1 MPLSLNVDGHKWRSH
16 LDQIMSAKPGLVPV
30 IKGNGYG
37 FGLELLAAE
46 STRLGVET
54 VAVGLASEVAKVR
67 TTFAGEIVILSPDHV
82 SSGLKDAKIIQTIS
96 SIDLLQSIDANIK
109 VIVELLTPLNRH
121 GIELSEID
129 RALTIIKDRNLKLRG
144 FTLHLPIAKIDSKWV
159 SSTLNL
165 LPAGSHIWISHLHGA
180 DRVKKE
186 FANLTFHERIG
197 TSLWLGADSALEVT
211 ATVLENRKIQ
221 STAGYQQKHIR
232 GNVIVASGGTAHGI
246 GLTSPQNDYS
256 LIGRVK
262 IFARALE
269 AAFGRMRSPYRH
281 NGKTLNFLESPHMQC
296 SLLICSGSNQPKP
309 GDELKVRV
317 RYTTTTFDQINFR

>member
-1 MPLSLNVDGHKWRSH
+1 
-16 LDQIMSAKPGLVPV
+16 
-30 IKGNGYG
+30 
-37 FGLELLAAE
+37 
-46 STRLGVET
+46 
-54 VAVGLASEVAKVR
+54 
-67 TTFAGEIVILSPDHV
+67 
-82 SSGLKDAKIIQTIS
+82 
-96 SIDLLQSIDANIK
+96 
-109 VIVELLTPLNRH
+109 
-121 GIELSEID
+121 
-129 RALTIIKDRNLKLRG
+129 
-144 FTLHLPIAKIDSKWV
+144 
-159 SSTLNL
+159 

-197 TSLWLGADSALEVT
+197 TSLWLGADSALEAT

-246 GLTSPQNDYS
+246 GLTAPQNDYS

-262 IFARALE
+262 IVARALE

>member
-1 MPLSLNVDGHKWRSH
+1 MPLSLHVDGQKWRSH
-16 LDQIMSAKPGLVPV
+16 LNQMVSTKAGLVPV

-67 TTFAGEIVILSPDHV
+67 TAFAGEIVILSPDHV
-82 SSGLKDAKIIQTIS
+82 SSDLTDLKIIQTVS
-96 SIDLLQSIDANIK
+96 SLEVLQSIDASVN
-109 VIVELLTPLNRH
+109 VIVEILTPLNRH
-121 GIELSEID
+121 GIEVSEID

-165 LPAGSHIWISHLHGA
+165 VPTGSNIWISHLHGA
-180 DRVKKE
+180 DRIKKE

-197 TSLWLGADSALEVT
+197 TSLWLGANTALEVT
-211 ATVLENRKIQ
+211 ATVLENRNIQ
-221 STAGYQQKHIR
+221 GTAGYQQRRAR

-246 GLTSPQNDYS
+246 GLTAPQSDYS
-256 LIGRVK
+256 FIGRVK
-262 IFARALE
+262 IIARALE
-269 AAFGRMRSPYRH
+269 AAFGRMRSPYSH
-281 NGKTLNFLESPHMQC
+281 DGKTLNFLEAPHMQC
-296 SLLICSGSNQPKP
+296 SILNCSGSNQPKP

-317 RYTTTTFDQINFR
+317 RYTITTFDQIIFS

>member
-1 MPLSLNVDGHKWRSH
+1 MPLSLHVDGHKWRSH
-16 LDQIMSAKPGLVPV
+16 LDQMMSAKPGLVPV

-46 STRLGVET
+46 STRLGIET
-54 VAVGLASEVAKVR
+54 VAVGLASEVSKVR
-67 TTFAGEIVILSPDHV
+67 TAFAGEIVILSPDHV
-82 SSGLKDAKIIQTIS
+82 SSGLTDAKIIQTIS
-96 SIDLLQSIDANIK
+96 SIDLLQSIDANIN

-197 TSLWLGADSALEVT
+197 TSLWLGADSALEAT

-246 GLTSPQNDYS
+246 GLTAPQNDYS

-262 IFARALE
+262 IVARALE

-296 SLLICSGSNQPKP
+296 SLLFCSGSNQPKP

>member
-1 MPLSLNVDGHKWRSH
+1 MPLSLHVDGQKWRSH
-16 LDQIMSAKPGLVPV
+16 LSQLMSAKPGLVPV

-54 VAVGLASEVAKVR
+54 IAVGLASEVAKVR
-67 TTFAGEIVILSPDHV
+67 AAFAGEIVILSPDQV
-82 SSGLKDAKIIQTIS
+82 TTVLEDPKIIQTIS
-96 SIDLLQSIDANIK
+96 SLEVLQSIDANTN
-109 VIVELLTPLNRH
+109 VIVEILTPLNRH
-121 GIELSEID
+121 GIDVSEIN
-129 RALTIIKDRNLKLRG
+129 RALTIIKERGLKLRG
-144 FTLHLPIAKIDSKWV
+144 FTLHLPIAKIDSKWI
-159 SSTLNL
+159 STTLKL
-165 LPAGSHIWISHLHGA
+165 LPDGSNVWISHLHGA
-180 DRVKKE
+180 DQVKKE
-186 FANLTFHERIG
+186 FAKLVFRERVG
-197 TSLWLGADSALEVT
+197 TALWLGADSTLEAM

-221 STAGYQQKHIR
+221 GTAGYQQRRSR

-246 GLTSPQNDYS
+246 GLTAPLNDFS

-262 IFARALE
+262 IIARALE

-281 NGKTLNFLESPHMQC
+281 AGKTLNFLESPHMQC

-317 RYTTTTFDQINFR
+317 RYTTTTFDQIIFS